1 MSNWGNHLHNLEEEH
16 QRLNKQIDGLEKT
29 GVFGDGYLEDLKKQR
44 LQIKDQIVKIRQQHN
59 LE

>member
-16 QRLNKQIDGLEKT
+16 HRLNKQIDGLEKT
-29 GVFGDGYLEDLKKQR
+29 SVFGDGYLEDLKKQR
-44 LQIKDQIVKIRQQHN
+44 LQIKDQIAKIRQQHN